1 MIGEPREPLSE
12 GRLGTGE
19 QDFHGV
25 IGLALARRG
34 HGSGIAIGD
43 EEAAPGQ
50 PEQGGESEP
59 QPPPWPHDQETI
71 TG

>member
-12 GRLGTGE
+12 VRFGTAE

-43 EEAAPGQ
+43 EEAARGQ
-50 PEQGGESEP
+50 TEQGGEA
-59 QPPPWPHDQETI
+59 DA
-71 TG
+71 